1 MTGRSKSRV
10 GRLPHPRGWFQ
21 RRHREADDG
30 SAFAFGV
37 RLLATVAVTFA
48 VVGIT
53 GYVLL
58 ERNLAQRR
66 ITDYAAAQRADAKA
80 FEREGTPATS
90 TADGIGD
97 IDRLLEGVRR

>member
-1 MTGRSKSRV
+1 VPGPTKSRV
-10 GRLPHPRGWFQ
+10 GRLLHPRRWFQ
-21 RRHREADDG
+21 GHHREADDG
-30 SAFAFGV
+30 SAFAFGI
-37 RLLATVAVTFA
+37 RLLATVALTFA
-48 VVGIT
+48 LVGIT

-58 ERNLAQRR
+58 ERNLAQRQ